1 MGKRLYGANSLKVRK
16 RDNKVFDTLLAED
29 RPKLESFKVE
39 TPLGSLESDSGN
51 HIVDVITIMGCIIVL
66 YILKRLYYGG
76 K

>member
-1 MGKRLYGANSLKVRK
+1 MK
-16 RDNKVFDTLLAED
+16 DTVEVV

-51 HIVDVITIMGCIIVL
+51 HTVDVLTIMGCIIVL
-66 YILKRLYYGG
+66 YIIKRVFFSN